1 MQENYIQ
8 NMIEHLKKQQ
18 HQHEPLDEA
27 QVREAYAES
36 AIWNV
41 KWYLLR
47 EKLIS
52 AEKIIV
58 LKKDITEKIKEV
70 TNANPEQKK
79 QIKEY
84 YATKE
89 NENKLSEDILDEK
102 LFDRL
107 KELATIK
114 EVKKTT
120 ADLQKSK

>member
-1 MQENYIQ
+1 MQI
-8 NMIEHLKKQQ
+8 
-18 HQHEPLDEA
+18 
-27 QVREAYAES
+27 
-36 AIWNV
+36 
-41 KWYLLR
+41 
-47 EKLIS
+47 
-52 AEKIIV
+52 
-58 LKKDITEKIKEV
+58 
-70 TNANPEQKK
+70 QKK